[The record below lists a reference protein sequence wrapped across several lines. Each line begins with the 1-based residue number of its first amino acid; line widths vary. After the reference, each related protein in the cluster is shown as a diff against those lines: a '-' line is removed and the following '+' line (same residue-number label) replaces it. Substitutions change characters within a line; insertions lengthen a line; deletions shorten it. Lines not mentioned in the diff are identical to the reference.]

1 MPGPTP
7 LGCPDRYRCV
17 RGRRSGSLSG
27 DKLMEAHGPQ
37 VRAAPPSASLVWLFV
52 GDGGAPCAGPEA
64 IAIPPH
70 PRHRCR
76 QSKTSTSYLI
86 WTPPAASDPSGNL
99 SPIKRDSLNLNCR
112 RSGASS
118 SCAATHA
125 WCYLGRHRTMPVPCR
140 FNRLNRVCGEGRNEP
155 EIQFVVSVPDGAVE
169 PHRS

>member
-37 VRAAPPSASLVWLFV
+37 VRAALPSASLVWLFV
-52 GDGGAPCAGPEA
+52 GDGGSPCAGPEA

-99 SPIKRDSLNLNCR
+99 SPIKMGQPEPELPPFRSELELRSYPRLVLPRPAPDHARPLPVHRLNC
-112 RSGASS
+112 
-118 SCAATHA
+118 
-125 WCYLGRHRTMPVPCR
+125 
-140 FNRLNRVCGEGRNEP
+140 VCGEGRNEP
-155 EIQFVVSVPDGAVE
+155 EIQFIVSVP
-169 PHRS
+169 